1 MQCDKAVLDTVA
13 FYRDYM
19 VNFNKDNQKGKLN
32 EKASRKL
39 NIKNLQQNP
48 TKRQKNHE
56 DINSLKREE
65 VIVMETKTIYE
76 EEILKEI
83 RDLSEPLQ
91 KKLFKIVHLLKQE
104 IIKPE
109 YDEKLATE
117 EFLSICGT
125 WEDDRTVEE
134 QIKDIYSSRKSTVR
148 TGDIF

>member
-1 MQCDKAVLDTVA
+1 MK
-13 FYRDYM
+13 
-19 VNFNKDNQKGKLN
+19 
-32 EKASRKL
+32 
-39 NIKNLQQNP
+39 
-48 TKRQKNHE
+48 
-56 DINSLKREE
+56 
-65 VIVMETKTIYE
+65 TKTIYE

-83 RDLSEPLQ
+83 QDLSEPLQ
-91 KKLFKIVHLLKQE
+91 KKLFKIIHLLKQE

-125 WEDDRTVEE
+125 WEDDKTAEE